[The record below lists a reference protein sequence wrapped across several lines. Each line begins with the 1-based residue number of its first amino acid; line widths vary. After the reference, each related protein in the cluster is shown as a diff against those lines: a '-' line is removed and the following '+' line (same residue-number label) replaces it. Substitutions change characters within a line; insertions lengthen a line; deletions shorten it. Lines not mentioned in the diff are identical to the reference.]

1 MATELRSLALP
12 ERILLVE
19 DLWDSIAADA
29 HRVPVPQW
37 QKDELAR
44 RKARH
49 RRNPGAGLTWSEVR
63 RSVLG
68 GVSSR
73 LSILPEA
80 R

>member
-19 DLWDSIAADA
+19 DIWDSIAADA
-29 HRVPVPQW
+29 QNVPVPQW

-49 RRNPGAGLTWSEVR
+49 LRHPRAGLTWSEVR
-63 RSVLG
+63 RTVLG
-68 GVSSR
+68 RRHV
-73 LSILPEA
+73 
-80 R
+80 